1 MSQPQ
6 KVQRQ
11 FTSFSHSGWQR
22 SNNEDA
28 LLVDD
33 TLGIFLLA
41 DGMGGHA
48 GGEVAS
54 QMACEQ
60 VHTALSQQLDITEAV
75 ALAHQQILM
84 LGQQQPELNGLGTTL
99 VAAQIRA
106 DKLQLS
112 WVGDSRIYRYRS
124 GKLQQLSEDH
134 SFVQQLVSRG
144 VLTPAEA
151 DEHPQRHLLQ
161 QALGQLSGKTPKPS
175 FCLEDYQQ
183 DDLYLLCSDGV
194 SDVLSE
200 AALASCLAHQP
211 PLTQDELERLAQ
223 QLLAAVLATDAPDN
237 ASGILLQILSGN
249 KIPVWR
255 RWLGL

>member
-1 MSQPQ
+1 MSKQQ
-6 KVQRQ
+6 KAQIQ

-22 SNNEDA
+22 NNNEDA
-28 LLVDD
+28 LLVDA

-84 LGQQQPELNGLGTTL
+84 LGQQQPELHGLGTTL

-106 DKLQLS
+106 DKLQLG
-112 WVGDSRIYRYRS
+112 WVGDSRIYRYRN

-134 SFVQQLVSRG
+134 SFVQQLISRG

-175 FCLEDYQQ
+175 FCLEDFQQ

-200 AALASCLAHQP
+200 AALASCLAHQT
-211 PLTQDELERLAQ
+211 PLTQDDLERLAQ
-223 QLLAAVLATDAPDN
+223 RLLAAVLATDAPDN
-237 ASGILLQILSGN
+237 ASGILLQILFGN
-249 KIPVWR
+249 KPPMWR
-255 RWLGL
+255 RWLGR

>member
-1 MSQPQ
+1 MSKQQ
-6 KVQRQ
+6 KAQIQ

-22 SNNEDA
+22 NNNEDA
-28 LLVDD
+28 LLVDAK
-33 TLGIFLLA
+33 LGIFLLA

-60 VHTALSQQLDITEAV
+60 VHIALSQQLDITEAV
-75 ALAHQQILM
+75 ARAHQQILT
-84 LGQQQPELNGLGTTL
+84 LGQQQPELHGLGTTL
-99 VAAQIRA
+99 VAAQICA
-106 DKLQLS
+106 DQLQLS
-112 WVGDSRIYRYRS
+112 WVGDSRIYRYRR

-134 SFVQQLVSRG
+134 SFVQQLISRG

-200 AALASCLAHQP
+200 AALVSCLNHQK
-211 PLTQDELERLAQ
+211 PLTQDDLELLAQ
-223 QLLAAVLATDAPDN
+223 RLLAAVLATDAPDN
-237 ASGILLQILSGN
+237 ASGILLQILCGN
-249 KIPVWR
+249 KPPLWR
-255 RWLGL
+255 RWLGR